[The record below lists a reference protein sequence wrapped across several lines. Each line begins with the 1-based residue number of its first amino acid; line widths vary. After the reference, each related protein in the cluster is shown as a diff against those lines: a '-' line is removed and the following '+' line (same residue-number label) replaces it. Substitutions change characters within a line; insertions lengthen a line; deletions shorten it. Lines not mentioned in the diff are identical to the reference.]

1 MPAPTNGGHG
11 TDLTK
16 IDLIKPDKIQ
26 ALEKTGEFMAR
37 YAQIFDTLGL
47 RDWCDSDKTDAPMSM
62 AQLLAQAQGADAA
75 ADTGGLPFPSLDTL
89 HEACAKIGQTRDL
102 TQGIED
108 GFLAVRPELKAVL
121 DPLTQPL
128 SWMLDGALYVFE
140 TTPWFFMMP
149 ALILIS
155 WMVSRSKAVT
165 GFVAFVMAFFGFID
179 HYEVAM
185 QTLAIVFVCTG
196 LSVLVGVPVGIGMSK
211 SDTAQRTIVPILDLL
226 QTLPT
231 FVYLIPLIFLFSVTE
246 PKLYGIA
253 IILYAVVPV
262 IRLTDLGIRLVDK
275 DVIEAADAFGMTSR
289 QKLARVQLPLA
300 LPNIMAGVNQTI
312 MMSLAM
318 VVIASL
324 VSAPGLG
331 VLVLR
336 GIRNLELGVGILAG
350 LGIVLLAV
358 ILDRVSK
365 AALGR
370 VDKQRNHS

>member
-1 MPAPTNGGHG
+1 
-11 TDLTK
+11 
-16 IDLIKPDKIQ
+16 
-26 ALEKTGEFMAR
+26 MAAYDR
-37 YAQIFDTLGL
+37 FFDILGL
-47 RDWCDSDKTDAPMSM
+47 RDWCDADKAEAPMSM
-62 AQLLAQAQGADAA
+62 AELFAKTQGGGASSGSAA
-75 ADTGGLPFPSLDTL
+75 LPFPSLDEL
-89 HEACAKIGQTRDL
+89 HRSCHAIGQTRDL
-102 TQGIED
+102 TAGLES
-108 GFLAVRPELKAVL
+108 GFLAIRSEMKMVL

-128 SWMLDGALYVFE
+128 SWMINGALFLFE
-140 TTPWFFMMP
+140 STPWWIVIPCLVIF
-149 ALILIS
+149 S
-155 WMVSRSKAVT
+155 WLVSRSKSVT
-165 GFVAFVMAFFGFID
+165 FLVALVLLFFAAID

-196 LSVLVGVPVGIGMSK
+196 LSVLVGVPVGIAMSR
-211 SDTAQRTIVPILDLL
+211 SNMVQRMVVPILDLL

-246 PKLYGIA
+246 SKLYGIA
-253 IILYAVVPV
+253 IILYAIVPV

-275 DVIEAADAFGMTSR
+275 EVIEAANAFGMNSR
-289 QKLARVQLPLA
+289 QKLFRVELPLA

-336 GIRNLELGVGILAG
+336 GIRNLELGVGIVAG
-350 LGIVLLAV
+350 LGIVMLAI

-365 AALGR
+365 AALSR
-370 VDKQRNHS
+370 VDKQRNVH